1 MKKGVAMSQKEA
13 IEFIDRVK
21 ADSAFGDRLLTFI
34 REEGYSCSLNEIR
47 AAAWDSMMK
56 RANVEVSN
64 PYSSR
69 ASGYEHW
76 AG

>member
-1 MKKGVAMSQKEA
+1 MSQKEA
-13 IEFIDRVK
+13 IEFVDRLK
-21 ADSAFGDRLLTFI
+21 TDSEFKDRLLTFI
-34 REEGYSCSLNEIR
+34 REEGYQCSLDEIR

-56 RANVEVSN
+56 SANVEVRN

-76 AG
+76 EG